1 MIYGL
6 YQSAAGMMI
15 NEYRQNVIANNLAN
29 AQTVGFKR
37 DVAVFSERLRE
48 SELDRYGNPTNDLM
62 EALSGG
68 QWLGRTHTD
77 FSNGE
82 LTRTGNPLDVALE
95 GAGFLMVESGGRQL
109 LTRDGRMMMDEFGR
123 LVSVT
128 DGAPMLSRAGAP
140 IVLDRNGGEV
150 EIARDGRIRQ
160 GGREVA
166 RLGLIDVDDYR
177 SLRKVGD
184 GRFLPASDERIE
196 ATARVHS
203 RFVENSGVRPTR
215 ELVGMIE
222 ASRAYQIN
230 ARMVTLQDDMI
241 GRLVNQVAR
250 L

>member
-6 YQSAAGMMI
+6 YQSAAGMMT

-48 SELDRYGNPTNDLM
+48 SELDRYSNPSNDLM

-68 QWLGRTHTD
+68 LWLGRTHTD

-128 DGAPMLSRAGAP
+128 DGAAMLSRGGAP

-160 GGREVA
+160 GGRDVG

-177 SLRKVGD
+177 TLRKEGN

-203 RFVENSGVRPTR
+203 GFVENSGVRPTK

-241 GRLVNQVAR
+241 GRLVNQVPG